1 MGMECFEQSNFEFA
15 RSQRNPQRMINKSVE
30 RTSKSI
36 KNTLRM
42 EKELDNVK
50 DLLVKMIEG
59 DQYSGYDEDY
69 FKSIID
75 TFTDMRIN
83 RITRN
88 KKRIKRV
95 CNLVKIVNKRAN
107 KRALKK

>member
-1 MGMECFEQSNFEFA
+1 MKCFEQS
-15 RSQRNPQRMINKSVE
+15 RSQRNPQRKIANSVDRTNRRIKS
-30 RTSKSI
+30 
-36 KNTLRM
+36 TLTI
-42 EKELDNVK
+42 EAELDKVK

-88 KKRIKRV
+88 KKRIKRIS
-95 CNLVKIVNKRAN
+95 NLVKIVNKRAN
-107 KRALKK
+107 KRALKR